1 MSRKHSHRGHMLGAE
16 RRADRLLHRSDCL
29 GRRSARA
36 LGVVVS
42 LARMAELRAIIA
54 AAELSDTVHRVG
66 RVGLSADA
74 YAIDFN
80 GVTLV
85 AVYDRRGHSIAM
97 FLPPDAAEIMP
108 MLSVPDDDVD
118 PQGRVA

>member
-1 MSRKHSHRGHMLGAE
+1 MSRKHSHRGQVLGAE
-16 RRADRLLHRSDCL
+16 RRADRLVHRADHH

-42 LARMAELRAIIA
+42 LARMAELRATIA
-54 AAELSDTVHRVG
+54 SAELPDTIRRVG

-74 YAIDFN
+74 YAVDFN

-85 AVYDRRGHSIAM
+85 AVYDRRGQSIAT
-97 FLPPDAAEIMP
+97 FLPPDAPEITP
-108 MLSVPDDDVD
+108 VLPVPDDDAD
-118 PQGRVA
+118 PHGRVA

>member
-1 MSRKHSHRGHMLGAE
+1 MSRKHSHRGQMLSAE
-16 RRADRLLHRSDCL
+16 RRSDRLLHRSDHL

-54 AAELSDTVHRVG
+54 AAELPETVHRVG
-66 RVGLSADA
+66 RVGLSGDA
-74 YAIDFN
+74 YAVDFN

-85 AVYDRRGHSIAM
+85 AVYDRRGQSIAT
-97 FLPPDAAEIMP
+97 FLPLDAPEITSR
-108 MLSVPDDDVD
+108 LLAPDDDADCHD
-118 PQGRVA
+118 PVA

>member
-1 MSRKHSHRGHMLGAE
+1 MSRKHSHRGHVLSAE
-16 RRADRLLHRSDCL
+16 RRSDRLLHRSDHH

-42 LARMAELRAIIA
+42 LDRMAELRATIA
-54 AAELSDTVHRVG
+54 SVELPETIHRVG

-74 YAIDFN
+74 YAVDFN

-85 AVYDRRGHSIAM
+85 AVYDRRGQSIAA
-97 FLPPDAAEIMP
+97 FLPADAPEITPTPSVSGDDPDRH
-108 MLSVPDDDVD
+108 
-118 PQGRVA
+118 GRGA

>member
-1 MSRKHSHRGHMLGAE
+1 MLSAE
-16 RRADRLLHRSDCL
+16 RRSDRLLHRSDHL

-54 AAELSDTVHRVG
+54 AAELPDTVHRVG

-74 YAIDFN
+74 YAVDFN

-85 AVYDRRGHSIAM
+85 AVYDRRGRSIAT
-97 FLPPDAAEIMP
+97 FLPPDAPEITP
-108 MLSVPDDDVD
+108 RLLAPDDDADRHD
-118 PQGRVA
+118 PVA